1 MLITQTSSELPQQTS
16 SELPRQTSSELPRQT
31 SSELPR
37 QTSSELP
44 RQTSSELPRQTS
56 SELPQQTSSELPRT
70 EPPQCPPNKFQ
81 CDSGQ
86 CILMAWKCDKD
97 NDCNDAQGD
106 QLSSDERDCKYHC
119 RTDQFQCNNAECIP
133 TTWQC
138 DATPDCADGSDE
150 TDHCKTRSCNDTE
163 FKCNSTGRCI
173 PWAWVCDGEHDCDDQ
188 SDESVEQGCLGKQ
201 SMPCLFSMF
210 KCANDRCIA
219 KEYYCRVLMSR
230 STTCRV
236 VMSRSTTVV
245 FLCPGVLLS
254 CSYVQEYY
262 CDGDDDC
269 GDGSDE
275 PKTCPQ
281 SCHEEEFQCD
291 SGKCVS
297 KTNTCD
303 GVDDC
308 GDRSDEEDGACRSNG
323 TTAGCR
329 GASLFKCHNQLCVNE
344 TLLCDG
350 ENDCG
355 DYSDEEQCNIDECKN
370 QKMCAQ
376 DCVDLKVGYECRC
389 RSGFRTH
396 PKDTHLCSDIDECEE
411 RLCSQSCHNA
421 FGSYACSCVEGYVL
435 RADRHSCKSTAGVE
449 PKLIISNRYYI
460 RELSLSGHSTLLA
473 HSLTNAVALDYD
485 WEEKCIYWSDVTSLG
500 SSIKR
505 LCTKAQGNN
514 TYEVLH
520 SATLQNPDGLAVD
533 WVGRNLYWC
542 DKGLDTIEVSKLDG
556 RFRKVLIK
564 TGLEEPRAIT
574 LDPRQGYMYWSDWGD
589 KPYIGKAGLDGSDQ
603 RMIVNDSLG
612 WPNALTI
619 SYETNELFWG
629 DAREDHITVSDLEGG
644 HRKIVLSRAKDPNIQ
659 LHHIFALTVFEDY
672 VYWTDWEKKSVE
684 RCNKYNG
691 TDCKTLTTTVHRPM
705 DIHIFHPY
713 HQRPV
718 KPNPCDNNGGC
729 STLCLLTPGGG
740 HTCAC
745 PENFLLGEDGR
756 GCDANCTAAHFDD
769 CGDGSDEPKACRKF
783 ECMPGQFQCTNN
795 QCIHPSQLCNGESEC
810 GDGSDE
816 KDCNMYVCLNTQF
829 KCKGNETSSDRCISV
844 SKRCDGYTDCFYGE
858 DELDCP
864 PKICPANQYFCS
876 NKKCIP
882 SVWVCD
888 GDNDC
893 GDASD
898 ENEDCKNRTCPD
910 DHFSVNSMLRLYHV
924 V

>member
-1 MLITQTSSELPQQTS
+1 MLLNLTQHL
-16 SELPRQTSSELPRQT
+16 
-31 SSELPR
+31 
-37 QTSSELP
+37 
-44 RQTSSELPRQTS
+44 
-56 SELPQQTSSELPRT
+56 
-70 EPPQCPPNKFQ
+70 
-81 CDSGQ
+81 
-86 CILMAWKCDKD
+86 
-97 NDCNDAQGD
+97 
-106 QLSSDERDCKYHC
+106 
-119 RTDQFQCNNAECIP
+119 
-133 TTWQC
+133 
-138 DATPDCADGSDE
+138 
-150 TDHCKTRSCNDTE
+150 
-163 FKCNSTGRCI
+163 
-173 PWAWVCDGEHDCDDQ
+173 WAHP
-188 SDESVEQGCLGKQ
+188 L
-201 SMPCLFSMF
+201 
-210 KCANDRCIA
+210 II
-219 KEYYCRVLMSR
+219 
-230 STTCRV
+230 
-236 VMSRSTTVV
+236 
-245 FLCPGVLLS
+245 
-254 CSYVQEYY
+254 
-262 CDGDDDC
+262 
-269 GDGSDE
+269 
-275 PKTCPQ
+275 
-281 SCHEEEFQCD
+281 
-291 SGKCVS
+291 
-297 KTNTCD
+297 
-303 GVDDC
+303 
-308 GDRSDEEDGACRSNG
+308 
-323 TTAGCR
+323 
-329 GASLFKCHNQLCVNE
+329 ASL
-344 TLLCDG
+344 
-350 ENDCG
+350 
-355 DYSDEEQCNIDECKN
+355 
-370 QKMCAQ
+370 
-376 DCVDLKVGYECRC
+376 
-389 RSGFRTH
+389 
-396 PKDTHLCSDIDECEE
+396 
-411 RLCSQSCHNA
+411 
-421 FGSYACSCVEGYVL
+421 
-435 RADRHSCKSTAGVE
+435 GVE

-500 SSIKR
+500 SSVKR
-505 LCTKAQGNN
+505 LCTKTPGNN

-556 RFRKVLIK
+556 RYRKVLIK

-574 LDPRQGYMYWSDWGD
+574 LDPRQGPHDHCTSAGNPSECSRIIIPILIVCSYMYWTDWGD

-644 HRKIVLSRAKDPNIQ
+644 HRKIVLSRVSTVSVVGSVDHQKLSLSRTLQQPLFLSAKDPNIQ

-756 GCDANCTAAHFDD
+756 GCDANCTAAHFVCGSTYKCIPFWWKCDTQVHCTTLGYTVRHSGTLYDTRVHCTTLGYTVRHSDTLYDTQVHYTTLGYTVRHSGTLYDTRIHCTTLRYTIRHSDTLYDTRVHCTTLRYTIRHSGTLYDTQVHYMTLRYTIRHSGTLYDTQVHYMTLGYTIRHSGTLYDTQDD

-783 ECMPGQFQCTNN
+783 ECMPGQFQCANN

-864 PKICPANQYFCS
+864 PKICPANQ
-876 NKKCIP
+876 
-882 SVWVCD
+882 
-888 GDNDC
+888 
-893 GDASD
+893 
-898 ENEDCKNRTCPD
+898 
-910 DHFSVNSMLRLYHV
+910 V
-924 V
+924 VKIFV